1 MQKTKMI
8 FTIGPA
14 SDNEEILRKFIQIGM
29 SVARLNFSHGTHETH
44 KQKIDL
50 IKKIRK
56 ELNSPTSIM
65 LDIKGPKIRTHNFI
79 NDEALLVDGQSF
91 TFICNDEI
99 LGDNERC
106 SISYGDLYKDVSI
119 GGSILVDDGLLKF
132 RVDDVKGTHI
142 ICTVLVGGTIK
153 NHKGVNVPNIDIK
166 LPSITDKDK
175 EDLIFG
181 CEMEVDFVAASFVRK
196 ASDIVEVRNI
206 LNAHGGEHIQII
218 GKIESQEGVN
228 NIDEILKEADG
239 IMVARGDMG
248 VEIPIERVPIIQKNI
263 IKKCNEAGKVV
274 ITATQM
280 LDSMIR
286 NSLPTR
292 AEACDICNAIFDGT
306 DAIMLS
312 GESASG
318 AFPIEAATTMA
329 TIAQETEKHI
339 DYVYLNQRLRDDG
352 TDAIMLSGESASGAF
367 PIEAATT
374 MATIAQETEKHIDYV
389 YLNQRLREPAMGDFA
404 EAISYSAC
412 RTSNVLNAKAIV
424 AATTSGST
432 ARLISKYRPKCPI
445 IAITPNEYVLRKLS
459 LTFGIIPL
467 LCKQFETTDEITARL
482 ISKYRPKC
490 PIIAITPNEYVLRKL
505 SLTFGIIPLLCK
517 QFETTDEIISESKKV
532 AKKLSCANDG
542 DDILIAAGFPT
553 THRGGTNMLKI
564 EKI

>member
-56 ELNSPTSIM
+56 ELNSPTAIM

-79 NDEALLVDGQSF
+79 NDEALLVDGQKF
-91 TFICNDEI
+91 TFICDDEI

-106 SISYGDLYKDVSI
+106 SISYSDLYKDVSV

-153 NHKGVNVPNIDIK
+153 NHKGVNVPNIDIH

-206 LNAHGGEHIQII
+206 LNSHGGEHIQII

-228 NIDEILKEADG
+228 NIDEILKESDG

-248 VEIPIERVPIIQKNI
+248 VEIPIERVPIIQKSI

-318 AFPIEAATTMA
+318 AFPIE
-329 TIAQETEKHI
+329 
-339 DYVYLNQRLRDDG
+339 
-352 TDAIMLSGESASGAF
+352 S
-367 PIEAATT
+367 ATT

-467 LCKQFETTDEITARL
+467 LCKQFETTDEI
-482 ISKYRPKC
+482 
-490 PIIAITPNEYVLRKL
+490 
-505 SLTFGIIPLLCK
+505 
-517 QFETTDEIISESKKV
+517 ISESKKV